1 MYNDSIKKRYIQE
14 KENSTNTPAGYL
26 ERQFKKS
33 ERFEEKFNKDVCS
46 FTTYEIMDFYKTINI
61 TSLDSL
67 VVLNSHLSMYTQ
79 WCLQQNLVPDCQNHF
94 DEIDSDILIGCIN
107 TTTLEK
113 SIITRQT
120 LNAWLS
126 GLNNPGDAFVMLC
139 LFEGIKGKDF
149 CEIANM
155 KLSDFSGN
163 KVKLCTGREMI
174 VPDKLVELAE
184 ITDKTME
191 YRAVSRSNT
200 KVYPLE
206 EEGYILKKYSNTQDE
221 VSDYQRGR
229 RIYQK
234 LLRNFEILEVA
245 AYMKPNSLVE
255 SGKIDYINRR
265 AQEEGMSGKDFLFS
279 DFVDEIK
286 DKYDYDMRRLK
297 LSFCRKYGEYLI

>member
-1 MYNDSIKKRYIQE
+1 MYNETIKNRYMQE
-14 KENSTNTPAGYL
+14 KESTTNMPKGYL
-26 ERQFKKS
+26 ERQFNKS
-33 ERFEEKFNKDVCS
+33 ESFENALNKDICN
-46 FTTYEIMDFYKTINI
+46 FTAYEIMDFYKTINI
-61 TSLDSL
+61 ASLESL
-67 VVLNSHLSMYTQ
+67 VVLNSHLSMYAQ

-94 DEIDSDILIGCIN
+94 EEIDSDILIGCVN

-113 SIITRQT
+113 SIVSRET
-120 LNAWLS
+120 LNVWLTS
-126 GLNNPGDAFVMLC
+126 LDNKSDAFVMLC

-163 KVKLCTGREMI
+163 TVKLCTGREMI

-191 YRAVSRSNT
+191 YHAVSKTNK
-200 KVYPLE
+200 KVYPLVD
-206 EEGYILKKYSNTQDE
+206 EGYILKRYSNSQEE

-245 AYMKPNSLVE
+245 EYMKPNSLVE

-265 AQEEGMSGKDFLFS
+265 AKEEGMSGKDFLFS
-279 DFVDEIK
+279 DFVDEVE
-286 DKYDYDMRRLK
+286 DKYGYDMKRLK
-297 LSFCRKYGEYLI
+297 VSFCRKYGECLI